1 MNPKGMEN
9 QMGAGEERKVNFY
22 RKSPRGIET
31 GTQKERE
38 DGANMRAASQ
48 QIYKVRL
55 TNLPR

>member
-1 MNPKGMEN
+1 
-9 QMGAGEERKVNFY
+9 MGAGEERKVNFY

-31 GTQKERE
+31 GTQKEWE